1 MSEIEK
7 APPGNSADKTAG
19 SPTGKARLVIITGL
33 SGSGKSVV
41 AKCFEDLSYYT
52 VDNLP
57 LPLLRQFLDNP
68 LELVGGID
76 RIAVVTDVR
85 APGFADEFPR
95 LFAEIDRERIEPRL
109 LFLEA
114 SDEVLVRR
122 FSETRRP
129 HPLAPDE
136 PVIEGI
142 RREREMLAELRPR
155 ADMVFDTSAW
165 SIHEIRSQVY
175 RDFATHPGEEPGM
188 VVSLVSFGFKHGIPY
203 GTDLLFDVRFL
214 PNPHFVPGL
223 REQTG
228 QDEGVQAYLDQQ
240 PDFAE
245 VVHRLED
252 LLGYLL
258 PRYRRENRSYLS
270 VAIGCTG
277 GRHRSVAV
285 AERLKGALEAQ
296 GWPARV
302 IHRDISR

>member
-1 MSEIEK
+1 LSAPANPPSGNDRP
-7 APPGNSADKTAG
+7 APP
-19 SPTGKARLVIITGL
+19 ARLARLAVITGL
-33 SGSGKSVV
+33 SGSGKSIV

-57 LPLLRQFLDNP
+57 LPLLRLFLDNP
-68 LELVGGID
+68 LELVEGHD

-85 APGFADEFPR
+85 APGFAEEFPR
-95 LFAEIDRERIEPRL
+95 LFAEIDRERIEPTL

-129 HPLAPDE
+129 HPLAPDRH
-136 PVIEGI
+136 VVEGI
-142 RREREMLAELRPR
+142 QREREMLAELRAR

-165 SIHEIRSQVY
+165 SIHEIRNQVY
-175 RDFATHPGEEPGM
+175 REFATTPGEEPGM
-188 VVSLVSFGFKHGIPY
+188 VVSLVSFGFKHGIPQ

-223 REQTG
+223 RERTG
-228 QDEGVQAYLDQQ
+228 QDAEVLDYLERQ
-240 PDFAE
+240 PDFQE
-245 VVHRLED
+245 LVIRLTD
-252 LLGYLL
+252 LLAYLL

-277 GRHRSVAV
+277 GRHRSVAI
-285 AERLKGALEAQ
+285 AERLKGVLEER

-302 IHRDISR
+302 IHRDIAR

>member
-1 MSEIEK
+1 LSEIEK
-7 APPGNSADKTAG
+7 APPGNPG
-19 SPTGKARLVIITGL
+19 RARLVIVTGL

-68 LELVGGID
+68 LELAGGTD

-85 APGFADEFPR
+85 APGFAEELPR

-129 HPLAPDE
+129 HPLAADL

-142 RREREMLAELRPR
+142 RRERELLAEMRAR
-155 ADMVFDTSAW
+155 ADMVLDTSGW
-165 SIHEIRSQVY
+165 SIHEIRSQIY
-175 RDFATHPGEEPGM
+175 REFASNPGEEPGM

-228 QDEGVQAYLDQQ
+228 QDDGVRAYLDRQ
-240 PDFAE
+240 PDFGE
-245 VVHRLED
+245 LVDRLTD
-252 LLGYLL
+252 LLAYLL

-285 AERLKGALEAQ
+285 AERLKGALEEQ

-302 IHRDISR
+302 IHRDIAR

>member
-1 MSEIEK
+1 LNATASPRSAK
-7 APPGNSADKTAG
+7 AK
-19 SPTGKARLVIITGL
+19 LVIITGL

-57 LPLLRQFLDNP
+57 LPLLRLFLDNP
-68 LELVGGID
+68 LELVREHD
-76 RIAVVTDVR
+76 RIAVVADVR
-85 APGFADEFPR
+85 APGFAEEFPR
-95 LFAEIDRERIEPRL
+95 LFAEIDRARIEPTL

-129 HPLAPDE
+129 HPLAPDR
-136 PVIEGI
+136 PAIEGI
-142 RREREMLAELRPR
+142 RREREVLAELRAR
-155 ADMVFDTSAW
+155 ADMVFDSSEW

-175 RDFATHPGEEPGM
+175 REFAASPGEEPGM
-188 VVSLVSFGFKHGIPY
+188 VVSLVSFGFKHGIPH

-228 QDEGVQAYLDQQ
+228 QDEDVRTYLERQ
-240 PDFAE
+240 PDFADLVE
-245 VVHRLED
+245 RLAD

-270 VAIGCTG
+270 VAVGCTG

-285 AERLKGALEAQ
+285 CERLKTALDER
-296 GWPARV
+296 GWPARL
-302 IHRDISR
+302 IHRDMAR

>member
-1 MSEIEK
+1 LSGIEK
-7 APPGNSADKTAG
+7 PP
-19 SPTGKARLVIITGL
+19 PGKARLVIITGL

-68 LELVGGID
+68 LELAGGTD

-85 APGFADEFPR
+85 APGFAEELPR
-95 LFAEIDRERIEPRL
+95 LFADIDRERIEPRL

-129 HPLAPDE
+129 HPLAVDQ

-142 RREREMLAELRPR
+142 RRERELLAEMRAR
-155 ADMVFDTSAW
+155 ADMVFDTSGW
-165 SIHEIRSQVY
+165 SIHEIRNQVY
-175 RDFATHPGEEPGM
+175 REFASNPGEEPGM

-214 PNPHFVPGL
+214 SNPHFVPGL

-228 QDEGVQAYLDQQ
+228 QDAGVREYLERQ
-240 PDFAE
+240 PDYAE
-245 VVHRLED
+245 LIERLGD
-252 LLGYLL
+252 LLLFLL

-270 VAIGCTG
+270 IAIGCTG
-277 GRHRSVAV
+277 GRHRSVAI
-285 AERLKGALEAQ
+285 AERLKTLLEAR
-296 GWPARV
+296 GWPARL
-302 IHRDISR
+302 IHRDVAR

>member
-1 MSEIEK
+1 LSETDVK
-7 APPGNSADKTAG
+7 P
-19 SPTGKARLVIITGL
+19 RLVLITGL

-41 AKCFEDLSYYT
+41 AKCFEDLGYYV

-57 LPLLRQFLDNP
+57 LPLLRLFLESP
-68 LELVGGID
+68 LELARGHD

-85 APGFADEFPR
+85 APGFAEEFPR
-95 LFAEIDRERIEPRL
+95 MIAEIDRGKVDVTL

-129 HPLAPDE
+129 HPLASDKA
-136 PVIEGI
+136 VIEGI
-142 RREREMLAELRPR
+142 LRERELLAELRAK
-155 ADMVFDTSAW
+155 ADMALDTTTCSV
-165 SIHEIRSQVY
+165 HEIRSQVY
-175 RDFATHPGEEPGM
+175 REFATNPGEEPGM

-214 PNPHFVPGL
+214 SNPYFVPGL

-228 QDEGVQAYLDQQ
+228 QDAGVQEYLLRQ
-240 PDFAE
+240 PDY
-245 VVHRLED
+245 ED
-252 LLGYLL
+252 VIKRFSDLILYLL
-258 PRYRRENRSYLS
+258 PRYRRENRSYVS

-285 AERLKGALEAQ
+285 CERLRSELEEG
-296 GWPARV
+296 GWPSRV
-302 IHRDISR
+302 IHRDIGR